1 MHSMIYKE
9 KFIFASPEKIA
20 TDGYFE
26 FCLKNRKDD
35 IKLMVIDEVHCVSQ
49 WGISFRPFY
58 KRIPDF
64 MDKLF
69 GEDSWCRILA
79 LTATLNPLE
88 LNDICDSFK
97 ITTDNILK
105 QSMLIRYKYEEVL
118 EYEPGKIINP
128 DFTIM
133 LSNGKKVYWEH
144 VGMLGNE
151 KYDSDWSHKMEI
163 YEKYYPGLLYR
174 TYETGAL
181 SRDAEMIIE
190 KIKQLD

>member
-1 MHSMIYKE
+1 MTI
-9 KFIFASPEKIA
+9 
-20 TDGYFE
+20 DGNDVRSKSE
-26 FCLKNRKDD
+26 
-35 IKLMVIDEVHCVSQ
+35 VI
-49 WGISFRPFY
+49 
-58 KRIPDF
+58 
-64 MDKLF
+64 
-69 GEDSWCRILA
+69 
-79 LTATLNPLE
+79 
-88 LNDICDSFK
+88 IC
-97 ITTDNILK
+97 NL
-105 QSMLIRYKYEEVL
+105 LYNAGIRYKYEEVL

-190 KIKQLD
+190 KIKDNYNGITDKEGCWEYLIKYYEWLDNKN